1 MRLAKVLSGV
11 GRILIWSGAIVL
23 LFVAYQLWGT
33 GLAHAQAQDDLQD
46 DFAALLDSTTTTSS
60 TTSTTEPEDEPAS
73 TTTTTAAPLPPP
85 DDGEA
90 VARIAIPAIGV
101 DEIVVEGV
109 GRGDLKKG
117 PGHYPQTP
125 MPGQPGNS
133 AIAGHRTTYGQPFHR
148 VDELVPGDEI
158 LVTTLQG
165 TFRYEVSGTEIVL
178 PSAVEVIE
186 DQGDDRLTLT
196 SCHPKYSARQRI
208 IVSALLVDEPAPATP
223 TRPEVDAPEEL
234 ADDGV
239 DGDSDEVDDDGEA
252 AAPADL
258 ESLDG
263 EDERT
268 AGPAVRWGL
277 VTAAI
282 WLAFFALSRL
292 WRRWPAYVLGAP
304 VFAVSLF
311 AFFGALSEL
320 LPSNYR
326 AGYRPGPCQPA
337 TEAPSRSSPPRSGR
351 QRCSPGAAGTMPARS
366 TPPTARRRRRCRKA
380 RWRAPPSRWANA

>member
-33 GLAHAQAQDDLQD
+33 GLAHAQAQDDLAD
-46 DFAALLDSTTTTSS
+46 DFAALLEGTTTTTS
-60 TTSTTEPEDEPAS
+60 TTSTTEPEDEPA

-90 VARIAIPAIGV
+90 VARIIIPAIGV

-109 GRGDLKKG
+109 SRSDLKKG

-158 LVTTLQG
+158 IVTTLQG
-165 TFRYEVSGTEIVL
+165 EFRYEVSGTEIVL
-178 PSAVEVIE
+178 PSAVEVID

-223 TRPEVDAPEEL
+223 TRPEVEAPEEL
-234 ADDGV
+234 ADEDVDQDDETEEAGV
-239 DGDSDEVDDDGEA
+239 PV
-252 AAPADL
+252 DL

-263 EDERT
+263 VDERT

-277 VTAAI
+277 VTAAV
-282 WLAFFALSRL
+282 WLAFYALSRL

-311 AFFGALSEL
+311 VFFGAFSEL
-320 LPSNYR
+320 LPANY
-326 AGYRPGPCQPA
+326 
-337 TEAPSRSSPPRSGR
+337 
-351 QRCSPGAAGTMPARS
+351 
-366 TPPTARRRRRCRKA
+366 
-380 RWRAPPSRWANA
+380 

>member
-1 MRLAKVLSGV
+1 MRLARVLSGV
-11 GRILIWSGAIVL
+11 GRILIWSGTIVL

-33 GLAHAQAQDDLQD
+33 GLAHAQAQDDLAD
-46 DFAALLDSTTTTSS
+46 DFAALLETTTTTSS
-60 TTSTTEPEDEPAS
+60 TTSTTEPAEQPAS

-90 VARIAIPAIGV
+90 VARIVIPSIGV

-109 GRGDLKKG
+109 SRNDLKKG

-158 LVTTLQG
+158 IVTTLQG
-165 TFRYEVSGTEIVL
+165 EFRYEISGTEIVL
-178 PSAVEVIE
+178 PSQVEVID

-208 IVSALLVDEPAPATP
+208 IVSALLVDDPAPATP
-223 TRPEVDAPEEL
+223 TRPEAETPEEL
-234 ADDGV
+234 ADEDVADQGDVEEAGV
-239 DGDSDEVDDDGEA
+239 
-252 AAPADL
+252 PADL

-263 EDERT
+263 DDERT
-268 AGPAVRWGL
+268 AGPALVWGL
-277 VTAAI
+277 VTAAV
-282 WLAFFALSRL
+282 WLAFYALSRL

-311 AFFGALSEL
+311 VFFGAFSEL
-320 LPSNYR
+320 LPANY
-326 AGYRPGPCQPA
+326 
-337 TEAPSRSSPPRSGR
+337 
-351 QRCSPGAAGTMPARS
+351 
-366 TPPTARRRRRCRKA
+366 
-380 RWRAPPSRWANA
+380 